1 MAKKK
6 SKLSKNEKA
15 AAKLGIS
22 LSAYKNLGKSSEKE
36 SSSSSGP
43 KGSAPSGYSYTDDTK
58 SKLMT
63 GDAQKVLEGA
73 DPAAQQY
80 ILQQDFGNDLSSG
93 EAKKFLNKWID
104 AGKPSSG
111 ASGSYI
117 PGGVLPA
124 SMQNLAVTNLPPE
137 AFKQLVPQLVP
148 GTPEYQAAIDKIN
161 VAYFDVLQQ
170 QMNANTEQEKA
181 SADYNWQNLKS
192 AIETN
197 LNTTLSNDS
206 FQAWDQVQS
215 LKNQFG
221 QQNIEGSGLQ
231 NEAIDSYLNKVRRND
246 VLSRTDSQNK
256 QEESQQNY
264 YMKFATPAQIKALTE
279 TNPEKAKAWG
289 LMPSDEVKNAM
300 NPVALKA
307 KYPNMSDADIQQNIA
322 TMLDA
327 NGNYRSNLYQKYMTG
342 GNRSVDAGNVST
354 KTDNYGN
361 IVNELVTPSDYGFM
375 DINKAKT
382 QFQTDTIENQ
392 HNLAAAE
399 AARNLGSTQ
408 PTKGSD
414 SGVDTTLFNKINPD
428 PNTDPDKKLKP
439 VTLNNPINVPGSML
453 SSAS

>member
-6 SKLSKNEKA
+6 PKLSKNEKA

-22 LSAYKNLGKSSEKE
+22 LSAYKNLGKSPAKA
-36 SSSSSGP
+36 SSSPS
-43 KGSAPSGYSYTDDTK
+43 KGTAPSGYAYTDDTK

-63 GDAQKVLEGA
+63 GDAQKVLDGA
-73 DPAAQQY
+73 DSEAQQY
-80 ILQQDFGNDLSSG
+80 ILKQDFGGELSSG

-111 ASGSYI
+111 SSGGSI
-117 PGGVLPA
+117 PGDILPA
-124 SMQNLAVTNLPPE
+124 SMRNLSITNLPPE

-161 VAYFDVLQQ
+161 VSYFDVLQQ

-181 SADYNWQNLKS
+181 AADYNWQNLKS

-206 FQAWDQVQS
+206 FQAWDQIQS

-246 VLSRTDSQNK
+246 SLARSDSQNK

-264 YMKFATPAQIKALTE
+264 YMKFATPAQIKTLSE

-300 NPVALKA
+300 NPAALKA
-307 KYPNMSDADIQQNIA
+307 KYPNMSDAEIQQNIA
-322 TMLDA
+322 TILDA

-399 AARNLGSTQ
+399 AARNLGSVQ
-408 PTKGSD
+408 PTKGSG

-428 PNTDPDKKLKP
+428 PNTDPNKKLKP